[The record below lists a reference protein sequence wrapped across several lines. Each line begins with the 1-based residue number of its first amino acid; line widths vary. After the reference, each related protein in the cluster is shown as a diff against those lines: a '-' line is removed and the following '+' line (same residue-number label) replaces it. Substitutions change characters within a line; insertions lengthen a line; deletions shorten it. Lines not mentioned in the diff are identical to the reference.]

1 MTTAITRQDSRFYTH
16 QLPNGLQL
24 LGQQI
29 PGVNSVATVFWV
41 YTGTRDEPQQQLGV
55 SHFLEHMAFRRTKH
69 FAGDQID
76 RAFEEMGADHNAAT
90 GPEMTFYW
98 TRVLSENIF
107 WSLDVLSDLLQ
118 PVLDPQDFDQERNVI
133 LEEIARYEDL
143 PTQVLLDHF
152 MDDFFGPHPL
162 SGRTLGT
169 PDTIQALTVEQMRD
183 YWSRRYGSRNV
194 LFAIAGDF
202 DWDAIVDRVE
212 QLSESWGQG
221 ETGRGLVR
229 APFNPAFEVYQQ
241 GQFVQEQLAVGTP
254 SVSRGDHRYYVAA
267 ILATILGDETG
278 SRLYWAIQQRGLAES
293 ATAQIMEFDDNG
305 VMLIHLATEPRLAAE
320 ALDVARREMER
331 LQSFDVTPDELDR
344 AKAKLESSVII
355 GGESTNERV
364 MGLIRS
370 WLAERRLETLEQ
382 IKAKIDAVSL
392 DDLRHLLEEFP
403 VMPGQVTTA
412 VGPLSSNDF
421 QGAR

>member
-1 MTTAITRQDSRFYTH
+1 MRTAVTRQDSRFYTH
-16 QLPNGLQL
+16 QLPNGLQM

-29 PGVNSVATVFWV
+29 PGVQSVATVFWV
-41 YTGTRDEPQQQLGV
+41 YTGTRDELPEQLGV

-98 TRVLSENIF
+98 TRVLSENVF
-107 WSLDVLSDLLQ
+107 WSLDVLTDLLQ
-118 PVLDPQDFDQERNVI
+118 PVLDQQDFDQERNVI

-152 MDDFFGPHPL
+152 MDDFFGSHPL

-169 PDTIQALTVEQMRD
+169 PDTIQALTVENMKD
-183 YWSRRYGSRNV
+183 YWSRRYGSKNV
-194 LFAIAGDF
+194 LFAIAGAF
-202 DWDAIVDRVE
+202 EWDSIVERVE

-221 ETGRGLVR
+221 ETGRRLDR
-229 APFNPAFEVYQQ
+229 APFNPVVREYQHR
-241 GQFVQEQLAVGTP
+241 QFVQEQLAIGTP
-254 SVSRGDHRYYVAA
+254 SVSRSDHRYYAAA

-305 VMLIHLATEPRLAAE
+305 VMLVHLATEPKLAAE
-320 ALDVARREMER
+320 ALDVTRREMGR
-331 LQSFDVTPDELDR
+331 LQSFDVTQDELDR

-382 IKAKIDAVSL
+382 IKAKIDTVSL
-392 DDLRHLLEEFP
+392 DDLRQLLDAFP

-412 VGPLSSNDF
+412 VGPLGPNELPA
-421 QGAR
+421 AR